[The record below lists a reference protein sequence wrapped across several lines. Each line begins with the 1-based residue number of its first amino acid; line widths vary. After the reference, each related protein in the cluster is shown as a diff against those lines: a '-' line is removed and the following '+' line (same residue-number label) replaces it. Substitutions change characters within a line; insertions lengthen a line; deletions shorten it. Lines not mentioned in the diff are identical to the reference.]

1 MIICNMCICAS
12 EIWNIIIIIIIIM
25 MLLIVVVGMN
35 P

>member
-1 MIICNMCICAS
+1 MCICAS

-25 MLLIVVVGMN
+25 LLIVVVGMN